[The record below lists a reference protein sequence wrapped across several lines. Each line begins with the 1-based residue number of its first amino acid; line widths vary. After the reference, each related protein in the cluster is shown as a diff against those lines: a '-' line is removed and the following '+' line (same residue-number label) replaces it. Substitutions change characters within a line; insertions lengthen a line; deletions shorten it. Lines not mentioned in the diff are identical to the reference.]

1 MAITAITAT
10 LAGIC
15 TAICQIPQAVK
26 IHRDRRAEGISLL
39 MQIILT
45 SGIFFWFLTGVL
57 IMILEGNY
65 AAGIPMVLS
74 NGFCLVFGFYVL
86 VMVILTKKEDKNK

>member
-1 MAITAITAT
+1 
-10 LAGIC
+10 
-15 TAICQIPQAVK
+15 
-26 IHRDRRAEGISLL
+26 

-65 AAGIPMVLS
+65 AAGLPMVLS
-74 NGFCLVFGFYVL
+74 NGFCLVFGIYVL
-86 VMVILTKKEDKNK
+86 VMVIITKRQDKR

>member
-10 LAGIC
+10 IAGIC
-15 TAICQIPQAVK
+15 TAICQIPQAIK
-26 IHRDRRAEGISLL
+26 NHRERRAEGISLL

>member
-10 LAGIC
+10 IAGIC
-15 TAICQIPQAVK
+15 TAICQIPQAIK
-26 IHRDRRAEGISLL
+26 IHRERRAEGISLL

-65 AAGIPMVLS
+65 AAGLPMVLS
-74 NGFCLVFGFYVL
+74 NGFCLVFGLYVL
-86 VMVILTKKEDKNK
+86 VMVILTKRQDKNK

>member
-10 LAGIC
+10 IAGIC
-15 TAICQIPQAVK
+15 TEICQIPQAIK
-26 IHRDRRAEGISLL
+26 IHRERRAEGISLL

-86 VMVILTKKEDKNK
+86 VMVILTKKEDKKK

>member
-10 LAGIC
+10 IAGIC
-15 TAICQIPQAVK
+15 TAICQIPQAIK
-26 IHRDRRAEGISLL
+26 IHRERRAEGISLL

-65 AAGIPMVLS
+65 AAGLPMVLS
-74 NGFCLVFGFYVL
+74 NGFCLVFGLYVL
-86 VMVILTKKEDKNK
+86 VMVILTKKEDKKK